1 MNQAVR
7 LAGFAVLAVAAV
19 VAWVVLAPKLA
30 TDVPTL
36 PSATQYETLI
46 ADALSAHELNNASAA
61 GAPQQQVVNGWTARD
76 LLTIIAKENV
86 DILRAQGAVVD
97 VTGTLRTTPFDERVP
112 ALLLIG
118 VLAVCWAGV
127 STPRSVSS
135 MVSVPPAP
143 AVPSATP
150 LATA

>member
-1 MNQAVR
+1 MYRAVR
-7 LAGFAVLAVAAV
+7 LAGFGVLAVAAV
-19 VAWVVLAPKLA
+19 IAWVALAPEVP
-30 TDVPTL
+30 TDAPTL

-46 ADALSAHELNNASAA
+46 ADALSAHEVNNLSAS

-76 LLTIIAKENV
+76 LLTIIAKENI

-118 VLAVCWAGV
+118 VLAVCWAGI
-127 STPRSVSS
+127 SGPRAAATMSLPTPG
-135 MVSVPPAP
+135 P
-143 AVPSATP
+143 AVHAPSP
-150 LATA
+150 PVGG